1 MIISLIVAMD
11 ENRVIGCKNK
21 LPWNIPSELKYF
33 RETTKG
39 KPVIMGRKTH
49 DSIGRPMPER
59 LNIIVTRDKDCK
71 ADGCV
76 VVNSREDAIK
86 AAKGSDE
93 IMVIG
98 GAEIYKLFLPIA
110 DRLYITKVHGT
121 FRGDTYFP
129 EFDENEWV
137 KAREKFVE
145 KDDENRYS
153 YTIMVLERESKPA

>member
-11 ENRVIGCKNK
+11 ENRVIGYKNK
-21 LPWNIPSELKYF
+21 LPWNLPSELKYF
-33 RETTKG
+33 REATKG

-59 LNIIVTRDKDCK
+59 LNIIITRDRNYK

-76 VVNSREDAIK
+76 VVNSKEDAVK
-86 AAKGSDE
+86 AAEGNDE

-110 DRLYITKVHGT
+110 NRLYVTRVHGS
-121 FRGDTYFP
+121 FNGDTYFP
-129 EFDENEWV
+129 EFNENEWV
-137 KAREKFVE
+137 KVKEKFFE
-145 KDDENRYS
+145 KDDENRHS
-153 YTIMVLERESKPA
+153 YTIAVLERKN

>member
-11 ENRVIGCKNK
+11 ENRVIGYKNK
-21 LPWNIPSELKYF
+21 LPWNLPSELKYF

-49 DSIGRPMPER
+49 ESIGRPMPER
-59 LNIIVTRDKDCK
+59 LNIIVTRDRNYK

-76 VVNSREDAIK
+76 VVNSREDAVK
-86 AAKGSDE
+86 AAKGGSE

-110 DRLYITKVHGT
+110 DRLCITNVHGT
-121 FRGDTYFP
+121 FKGSITFHLQRFYSARSCFP
-129 EFDENEWV
+129 FL
-137 KAREKFVE
+137 KPKIKF
-145 KDDENRYS
+145 
-153 YTIMVLERESKPA
+153 IQ

>member
-1 MIISLIVAMD
+1 MKISLIVAMD
-11 ENRVIGCKNK
+11 ENRAIGYKNK

-49 DSIGRPMPER
+49 ESIGRPMPER
-59 LNIIVTRDKDCK
+59 LNIIVTRDKDYK

-76 VVNSREDAIK
+76 VVNSREGAIK
-86 AAKGSDE
+86 AAKGSSE

-110 DRLYITKVHGT
+110 GRLYITKVRGT
-121 FRGDTYFP
+121 FQGDTYFP

-137 KAREKFVE
+137 KGREKFVE
-145 KDDENRYS
+145 KNNENPYS
-153 YTIMVLERESKPA
+153 YTIMVLERKS